1 MEKLTRRELT
11 AGAIALG
18 LGIGIR
24 PADAQTAT
32 QTPVATD
39 AEKLLADA
47 KAQLKAIGA
56 ARRQIK
62 LADGSEPATTFIPE
76 RP

>member
-18 LGIGIR
+18 LGIGVR
-24 PADAQTAT
+24 PAEAQNIPK
-32 QTPVATD
+32 TPVPTD
-39 AEKLLADA
+39 AEKLLSDA
-47 KAQLKAIGA
+47 KAQLKSIGA